1 LAVRRPRHAQAA
13 AGVVDQPASI
23 TIGRSR
29 GWNYVL
35 AGLGIAA
42 VTVVRAAIDP
52 YVGTADPALTIFVYL
67 VGVGI
72 AGTLRGVE
80 CALVSLFLG
89 GAAAWLLYLGPQ
101 PGMTL
106 LDPVVLVG
114 IALYVQTGVG
124 IAFLTGGQHRAH
136 VQAQAA
142 AAEAAARASELN
154 AERAARERAEIALR
168 RLDEGAAAG
177 AGALARSA
185 LAMQLAHEAAGLG
198 TWDHD
203 LATGAMEWDARA
215 KALFGLTPD
224 VAMTHA
230 MWAAAVHP
238 PDLPN
243 AEALQELSLR
253 ERKPFSAE
261 YRIRWPDGSVH
272 WITAVG
278 RASFD
283 PASGKPL
290 RLTGVML
297 DGTDRKKEE
306 ERLSE
311 VLRLE
316 AIGRLAGG
324 VAHDLNNMLVAILGY
339 SELLGRTLDIDDP
352 RRRDVDQITEAAT
365 RSAKLTRQLLAF
377 ARRELIQPQR
387 LELNQVVERSEAS
400 LRGVLGSNI
409 ALAIQ
414 LSPEA
419 GWIYAD
425 PSQVEQVIM
434 NLVLNARDAMPAG
447 GRITIE
453 TGPGPDR
460 HVMLAVHDNGHGM
473 DPTTLRRIW
482 EPFFTT
488 KPAGRGAGLGLAAV
502 HGAVKQSGGF
512 VGAESE
518 PNKGTVVSVYW
529 PEVQIEPAAA

>member
-1 LAVRRPRHAQAA
+1 LGVAA
-13 AGVVDQPASI
+13 
-23 TIGRSR
+23 
-29 GWNYVL
+29 L
-35 AGLGIAA
+35 
-42 VTVVRAAIDP
+42 TVVRSAIDP
-52 YVGTADPALTIFVYL
+52 FVGTADPALTIFVFL

-72 AGTLRGVE
+72 AGILRGVE
-80 CALVSLFLG
+80 CALVSLALGG
-89 GAAAWLLYLGPQ
+89 GAAWFLYLGPQ
-101 PGMTL
+101 YRMTV

-124 IAFLTGGQHRAH
+124 IAFLTGAQHRAY
-136 VQAQAA
+136 VQARAA
-142 AAEAAARASELN
+142 AAEAAARAAELN
-154 AERAARERAEIALR
+154 QERVARERAENALR
-168 RLDEGAAAG
+168 LLELRAAAVG
-177 AGALARSA
+177 DATRAQQAVL
-185 LAMQLAHEAAGLG
+185 LAHEAAGLG

-203 LATGAMEWDARA
+203 LVTGAMEWDPRA

-224 VAMTHA
+224 VAMTRA
-230 MWAAAVHP
+230 TWTAAVHP

-243 AEALQELSLR
+243 AEALQELALR

-278 RASFD
+278 RATFD
-283 PASGKPL
+283 PATGRPL

-339 SELLGRTLDIDDP
+339 SELLGRTLDTEDP
-352 RRRDVDQITEAAT
+352 RRHDVDQITEAAT

-387 LELNQVVERSEAS
+387 LELNRLVERSEAA
-400 LRGVLGSNI
+400 LRAVLGSGI
-409 ALAIQ
+409 DLVLETA
-414 LSPEA
+414 PEA
-419 GWIYAD
+419 GIIYAD
-425 PSQVEQVIM
+425 PSQVEQVVM
-434 NLVLNARDAMPAG
+434 NLVLNARDAMPDG

-453 TGPGPDR
+453 TGAGPDR
-460 HVMLAVHDNGHGM
+460 HVMLRVRDNGHGM
-473 DPTTLRRIW
+473 DSTVLRRIW

-502 HGAVKQSGGF
+502 HGAIKQSGGF
-512 VGAESE
+512 VAAESE
-518 PNKGTVVSVYW
+518 PGRGTVVSVYW
-529 PEVQIEPAAA
+529 PEVQIEAAG

>member
-1 LAVRRPRHAQAA
+1 MAVRRPRFAQAT
-13 AGVVDQPASI
+13 AGHLEQLPAPL
-23 TIGRSR
+23 TLGRSR
-29 GWNYVL
+29 AWNYLL
-35 AGLGIAA
+35 AGLGVAA
-42 VTVVRAAIDP
+42 VTALRAAIDP
-52 YVGTADPALTIFVYL
+52 FVGTADPALTIFVFL

-72 AGTLRGVE
+72 AGILRGVE
-80 CALVSLFLG
+80 CALVSLLIGG
-89 GAAAWLLYLGPQ
+89 GAAWFLYLGPMYR
-101 PGMTL
+101 MTL
-106 LDPVVLVG
+106 LDPTVLVG

-124 IAFLTGGQHRAH
+124 IAFLTGGQHRSHLIAR
-136 VQAQAA
+136 AA
-142 AAEAAARASELN
+142 AAEAAARSEELTR
-154 AERAARERAEIALR
+154 ERAARERAENALR
-168 RLDEGAAAG
+168 GLEDRVAG
-177 AGALARSA
+177 VAEIGRTRQAIL
-185 LAMQLAHEAAGLG
+185 LAHEAAGLG

-203 LATGAMEWDARA
+203 LVSGAMEWDARA
-215 KALFGLTPD
+215 KALFGVTPD
-224 VAMTHA
+224 VAMTRA

-243 AEALQELSLR
+243 AEALQDLAIR

-261 YRIRWPDGSVH
+261 YRVLWPDGSIH

-278 RASFD
+278 RATFD
-283 PASGKPL
+283 GANGKPL

-339 SELLGRTLDIDDP
+339 SELLGRTLDTDDP

-387 LELNQVVERSEAS
+387 LELNRVVERSEPS
-400 LRGVLGSNI
+400 LRSVLDAAGI
-409 ALAIQ
+409 ELAFQ
-414 LSPEA
+414 LSPNA
-419 GWIYAD
+419 GIIYAD

-434 NLVLNARDAMPAG
+434 NLVLNARDAITNG
-447 GRITIE
+447 GRITVE

-460 HVMLAVHDNGHGM
+460 HVMLAVRDTGHGM
-473 DPTTLRRIW
+473 DPTILRRIW

-512 VGAESE
+512 VGAESQ
-518 PNKGTVVSVYW
+518 PNRGTVVSVYW
-529 PEVQIEPAAA
+529 PEVQIEPT